1 MSRLAEYPQYEIYPD
16 GRIFSYKTNK
26 FLKKT
31 FTNGYEFVEL
41 FNESGSKRMS
51 VHRLVAE
58 AFIPNPDNLPCV
70 NHKDETRT
78 NNNVE
83 NLEWCTYKYNTN
95 YGTCIAR
102 RTMHTDYS
110 SDIYKKLAINANRK
124 MWKQVLQFDKD
135 GNFICSFENIKKA
148 SVATGARQGRISAC
162 CKGKAK
168 TAGGFIWKYGKEE
181 KQSCQY
187 FV

>member
-110 SDIYKKLAINANRK
+110 SDIFKKLAISANRK

-148 SVATGARQGRISAC
+148 SEATGARQGRISAC

-181 KQSCQY
+181 K
-187 FV
+187 